1 MDKEKLLELDGVSEE
16 TLKEFQDAKGDD
28 EDEGI

>member
-16 TLKEFQDAKGDD
+16 TLKNLEGGKGA
-28 EDEGI
+28 IKWS